1 MYKRIVIKVGS
12 HVLTEN
18 GEVARDRMRA
28 IVELI
33 SILMSRG
40 QEIIL
45 VSSGAVSAG
54 YSKLPLDMFSTANK
68 QVLASIGQSY
78 LLKMYQEDFE
88 KHEMLCSQILLSTD
102 ELDSKKI
109 TALAKQAVDNLLING
124 VVPIINENDVT
135 SIDELVF
142 GDNDKLSAHVAY
154 YFNAEIL
161 VLLSDIDA
169 YYDKD
174 PRKCDDARAYREIS
188 QIPKEDLDAELVSKN
203 QFATGGIASK
213 LNAVQ
218 FMLEHNREA
227 FMGSGF
233 KLDDVR
239 SFLIDGKQ
247 KGGTLFHV
255 SLK

>member
-1 MYKRIVIKVGS
+1 VNYKRIVIKVGS
-12 HVLTEN
+12 HVITEKA
-18 GEVARDRMRA
+18 EISRDRMRA

-33 SILMSRG
+33 STLMARG

-68 QVLASIGQSY
+68 QVLASIGQAY
-78 LLKMYQEDFE
+78 LLKMYQENFE
-88 KHEMLCSQILLSTD
+88 EYGMLCSQILLNTD
-102 ELDSKKI
+102 ELDSKKT

-142 GDNDKLSAHVAY
+142 GDNDNLSAHVAY
-154 YFNAEIL
+154 YFDANIL
-161 VLLSDIDA
+161 VLLSDMDA

-174 PRKCDDARAYREIS
+174 PRENQDAIAYRKIS
-188 QIPKEDLDAELVSKN
+188 EIPKKDLKGKLTSQN
-203 QFATGGIASK
+203 RFATGGIVSK
-213 LNAVQ
+213 LNAVE

-227 FMGSGF
+227 FMGAGF
-233 KLDDVR
+233 ELDDIK
-239 SFLIDGKQ
+239 SFLINNIQ
-247 KGGTLFHV
+247 KGGTHFY
-255 SLK
+255 KI